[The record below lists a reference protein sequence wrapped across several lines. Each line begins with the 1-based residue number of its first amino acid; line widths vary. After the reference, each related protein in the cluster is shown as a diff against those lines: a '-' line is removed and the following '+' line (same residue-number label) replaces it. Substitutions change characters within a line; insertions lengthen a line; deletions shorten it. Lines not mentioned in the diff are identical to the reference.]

1 MKVILTEDVEQLGQL
16 HEVVEVANGYARNFL
31 LPRSLAIPATPSAMS
46 NLDNM
51 KRVGER
57 RMARQKVAADELAGK
72 LSGQTIVMDVKVG
85 TGGRLYGSISA
96 GDIAAQVQK
105 TLGIEIDKKTVQLDD
120 TIRQTGLYRVPVKL
134 HRDVVVTLPVE
145 VGDAPA
151 GGWPNADENVAT
163 EAAVEAEAVAV

>member
-57 RMARQKVAADELAGK
+57 RLARQKVAADELAGK
-72 LSGQTIVMDVKVG
+72 LSGQTIVMDAKVG
-85 TGGRLYGSISA
+85 AGGRLYGSISA
-96 GDIAAQVQK
+96 ADIAEQVQK
-105 TLGIEIDKKTVQLDD
+105 TLGVELDKKTVQLGD
-120 TIRQTGLYRVPVKL
+120 TIRQTGLYQVPVKL
-134 HRDVVVTLPVE
+134 HRDVQVTLPVQ
-145 VGDAPA
+145 VGDAPE
-151 GGWPNADENVAT
+151 GGWPTEENAAT
-163 EAAVEAEAVAV
+163 NAAVEAEAVAV